1 MPAKTLGIAASA
13 KPLRPVRRLLPT
25 SLGLLLSGRLKLLLK
40 RFVRLGS
47 FADHTK
53 RILKLISI
61 SIQSHFNSGGLD
73 NLFGQ
78 RAPLSAARAEP
89 AINIGADRDGGPR
102 KARSQPVPIRTSLR
116 TYIHPRP
123 SPPRG

>member
-1 MPAKTLGIAASA
+1 MVESIEPAWEPVPQAALAASA

-25 SLGLLLSGRLKLLLK
+25 SLGPLLSGRLKLLLI

-61 SIQSHFNSGGLD
+61 SIQ
-73 NLFGQ
+73 
-78 RAPLSAARAEP
+78 
-89 AINIGADRDGGPR
+89 
-102 KARSQPVPIRTSLR
+102 
-116 TYIHPRP
+116 
-123 SPPRG
+123 